1 MITSIKSWFC
11 EYSTPRILVV
21 KYWKLGLI
29 YRLYQL
35 TLLLYI
41 IWYVLVRRGHQDND
55 IVLSSVT
62 TKVKGI
68 ALTNTTEFG
77 EQIWDVADYI
87 IPPQEDGSF
96 FLMTNM
102 IITPNQ
108 TQSKCAEGGGMAVQI
123 QWDCDLDWGS
133 CAPQYSF
140 RRLDKKD
147 PESSEPPVH
156 NLRFAKYYKNSD
168 GKDIRTLIK
177 GYGIRFDV
185 LVYGELFLQLY
196 AHDLIETIKEM
207 ARDNK
212 FSKMSGNSFD
222 HLSTCSGVAGW
233 YVLYVLFRARTPLW
247 QKASATERRTLVV
260 EEVRQQEEAVR
271 CSKAVAQVKQGCWM
285 RWEGVERKKLTWSE
299 LWDME
304 SNRLSFIIRATYDVL
319 PSPTNLQ
326 LWFGKDPS
334 CPLCT
339 TPATLIHILVGC
351 KTSLSQGR

>member
-108 TQSKCAEGGGMAVQI
+108 TQSKCAEGFL
-123 QWDCDLDWGS
+123 LDVS
-133 CAPQYSF
+133 IHAFEC
-140 RRLDKKD
+140 
-147 PESSEPPVH
+147 H
-156 NLRFAKYYKNSD
+156 LR
-168 GKDIRTLIK
+168 I
-177 GYGIRFDV
+177 
-185 LVYGELFLQLY
+185 
-196 AHDLIETIKEM
+196 
-207 ARDNK
+207 
-212 FSKMSGNSFD
+212 
-222 HLSTCSGVAGW
+222 LSTC
-233 YVLYVLFRARTPLW
+233 LLFH
-247 QKASATERRTLVV
+247 
-260 EEVRQQEEAVR
+260 
-271 CSKAVAQVKQGCWM
+271 
-285 RWEGVERKKLTWSE
+285 
-299 LWDME
+299 WDMDKGVSAE
-304 SNRLSFIIRATYDVL
+304 SFFEHWMLSSHDWAFV
-319 PSPTNLQ
+319 
-326 LWFGKDPS
+326 
-334 CPLCT
+334 
-339 TPATLIHILVGC
+339 ILVRPAGLAGIRPMF
-351 KTSLSQGR
+351 SI